1 MERFLHLNVV
11 KMTHFRTTQYRRQA
25 TERHPGAV
33 HLTCCKRTVN
43 LWRGSR
49 LRGLCPSASA
59 SLWESLKTQLQSPF
73 QVFVAV

>member
-11 KMTHFRTTQYRRQA
+11 KVTNIRTTQYRRQA

-43 LWRGSR
+43 L
-49 LRGLCPSASA
+49 
-59 SLWESLKTQLQSPF
+59 
-73 QVFVAV
+73 